1 MAEKVKKEKAPAKPR
16 TPKASAKTTG
26 TTKAGESAPLAAKA
40 APQTTRT
47 PPDVAKAASQAAR
60 TPSHEEI
67 ARVAYTFWKERG
79 RRHGQHGEDWL
90 RAERE
95 LKKA

>member
-16 TPKASAKTTG
+16 TPKTSGKMTVATKVADASPLVAKTPTQG
-26 TTKAGESAPLAAKA
+26 
-40 APQTTRT
+40 TRT
-47 PPDVAKAASQAAR
+47 PPHDD
-60 TPSHEEI
+60 I
-67 ARVAYTFWKERG
+67 ARLAYRFWNERG
-79 RRHGQHGEDWL
+79 RQIGRHEQDWL